1 MSPRPIPR
9 RLAACGASLLIG
21 TALCASLS
29 TPVSATAASGD
40 LQPVARGDAACTPV
54 AMRGKT
60 YIHPDGS
67 AAQAGDPSAATV
79 YHPDFG
85 PGSDV
90 TQIVPPRNFR
100 PVDATDDLLTRYNLA
115 TRPKAPEARA
125 HWQKT
130 MANFKGTTTPGLCAT
145 THRSLLS
152 QGTSTDR
159 IWSGPLVT
167 DPSSAVTE
175 VIGTWHQTGFDASC
189 PSASAY
195 STWPGIGGYGTG
207 DLLQSGTDVDQSNLN
222 ATYAWW
228 EALSHTGAFVY
239 ETKFPGFTINPGQ
252 VVSTSTQYVPGGY
265 GKAIFNAYNGTTG
278 YSAPGVSFTSL
289 QGQPAVYYYDGS
301 TAEFINERPTKSD
314 GLPFQL
320 RKPHYNNT
328 AWTDNS
334 ITYGARHQN
343 GTVAGAAYSGTVL
356 LSDTNLKMTRAG
368 NTSDPVL
375 DDMRHGVASNNTWTN
390 YWDACN

>member
-252 VVSTSTQYVPGGY
+252 VVLPRRSMCPAATAKRSSTPITGRPDIQPRECHSHLSRGNLRSTTTTAQRLSSSTRGRPSRTACHFSYASPTTTTRPGP
-265 GKAIFNAYNGTTG
+265 TTA
-278 YSAPGVSFTSL
+278 SPTEQDTRMAPSPELPTPALSF
-289 QGQPAVYYYDGS
+289 
-301 TAEFINERPTKSD
+301 
-314 GLPFQL
+314 
-320 RKPHYNNT
+320 
-328 AWTDNS
+328 
-334 ITYGARHQN
+334 
-343 GTVAGAAYSGTVL
+343 
-356 LSDTNLKMTRAG
+356 
-368 NTSDPVL
+368 
-375 DDMRHGVASNNTWTN
+375 
-390 YWDACN
+390 